1 MSRFAD
7 SKRTTLLGDYIV
19 YLDHSHTKMFI
30 IIINLF
36 RKKHEKNTN
45 KRTI

>member
-7 SKRTTLLGDYIV
+7 SKRTTLLGDYIN
-19 YLDHSHTKMFI
+19 YLDHPDTKMFI

-36 RKKHEKNTN
+36 MKKHEENTN
-45 KRTI
+45 KRTT